1 MKKSTKKQVSG
12 KLHKISGHK
21 YLKRAGIVILS
32 GLAGF
37 YLLYQLLNIVGLFRP
52 I

>member
-1 MKKSTKKQVSG
+1 MTEPTTKPVARRC
-12 KLHKISGHK
+12 HKTVGHK

-32 GLAGF
+32 GLAGL
-37 YLLYQLLNIVGLFRP
+37 YLLYQLLNVVGLFRP